1 MIVSTIMLLSAC
13 SKLEN
18 VDDRLSLEEQIQNLL
33 LQNQINVGTII
44 DYDVK
49 ANHVFVIYQ
58 SEKYLRPIEVAV
70 LKMDYDSIKW
80 VTGYKDF
87 LYEGSSTHC
96 QKNSLCVTL
105 IRESNPNIKD
115 VKMFGKTAK
124 LVKSSIE
131 LTDGYTEEVK
141 YWIIYSTY
149 DEYNNA
155 ISNDVEYVMK

>member
-1 MIVSTIMLLSAC
+1 MG
-13 SKLEN
+13 N
-18 VDDRLSLEEQIQNLL
+18 NNL
-33 LQNQINVGTII
+33 N
-44 DYDVK
+44 
-49 ANHVFVIYQ
+49 
-58 SEKYLRPIEVAV
+58 
-70 LKMDYDSIKW
+70 W

-96 QKNSLCVTL
+96 QKVSICVTL
-105 IRESNPNIKD
+105 IRESDPNIKD
-115 VKMFGKTAK
+115 VKMFGKADK

-141 YWIIYSTY
+141 YWIIYTTY